1 MRRAVLVAAAAAFL
15 LLAVQGAAGA
25 AAPDPP
31 EAPPGAPAP
40 GGCTGTF
47 WTPVCAA
54 KGAAGDVAASAAN
67 ATLLAMANWVGEAAR
82 WFLGRVAELL
92 DRSTRP
98 DGLQQGWFMGHYNVM
113 FGLAGT
119 LLLPLLFL
127 AVIRAVLRMD
137 WRQLAHS
144 VAAVPFAF
152 LLSAAAVTVITGL
165 LALSDGMSAAVTGT
179 VGKDAQ
185 TFFAAV
191 GQWFVVGAGV
201 GSATGHP
208 DVPMFA
214 VFVAAVMTVLGAF
227 ILWIELLLR
236 AGAIYVAALFLPL
249 AFAGLVWPSTQHL
262 ARRLVHVLVALIFSK
277 FVIVAIISL
286 CASGLAELGG
296 LDDDHGFAAVLAMTG
311 MLLIAVYSPFAL
323 LAALPGMEEAVR
335 AAAGH
340 RQTIRQAV
348 PGVAAVPSF
357 NQVLTRMR
365 DSRAREERYAS
376 QAARGHAAGQARVPA
391 TAQHHTIAVVHRV
404 EAPDPAPAG
413 GEPSPDRPGRP

>member
-1 MRRAVLVAAAAAFL
+1 MRRAVLVAATAACL
-15 LLAVQGAAGA
+15 LLAGPGA
-25 AAPDPP
+25 AAAVP
-31 EAPPGAPAP
+31 APPGAPPDAPAP

-54 KGAAGDVAASAAN
+54 KGAAGGVAASAAN

-92 DRSTRP
+92 DGSTRP
-98 DGLQQGWFMGHYNVM
+98 DGLRQGWFMGHYNVM
-113 FGLAGT
+113 FGLAGA

-144 VAAVPFAF
+144 VAAVPLAF
-152 LLSAAAVTVITGL
+152 VLSAAAVTVITGL

-179 VGKDAQ
+179 IGRDAQ

-191 GQWFVVGAGV
+191 GQWFVVGAAAGA
-201 GSATGHP
+201 ATGHP
-208 DVPMFA
+208 DVPLFA

-227 ILWIELLLR
+227 ILWVELVLR

-335 AAAGH
+335 SAAGH

-376 QAARGHAAGQARVPA
+376 QAARGHAARQAPAPA
-391 TAQHHTIAVVHRV
+391 TTQHHTIAVIHRS
-404 EAPDPAPAG
+404 EAGDPAPDG
-413 GEPSPDRPGRP
+413 RQPPPGRPGRP